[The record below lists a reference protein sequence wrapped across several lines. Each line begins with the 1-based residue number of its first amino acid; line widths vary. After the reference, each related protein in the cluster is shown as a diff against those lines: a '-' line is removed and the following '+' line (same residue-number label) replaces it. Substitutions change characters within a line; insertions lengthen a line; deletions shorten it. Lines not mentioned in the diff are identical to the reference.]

1 MGVEPEGAALASIDD
16 LTVLADQVRRIA
28 SAAITFALSNGKP
41 AVLVVL
47 YRQPAANVIDTVD
60 RVKAVLPHL
69 ETSIPGAIKLD
80 LVMDRTKTIK
90 VSLHDVE
97 RALDIA
103 SESKGLRRNCW

>member
-60 RVKAVLPHL
+60 RVKAPQDLD
-69 ETSIPGAIKLD
+69 PG
-80 LVMDRTKTIK
+80 RYQT
-90 VSLHDVE
+90 
-97 RALDIA
+97 
-103 SESKGLRRNCW
+103 

>member
-69 ETSIPGAIKLD
+69 KTSIPGGIKLD

-97 RALDIA
+97 RALGIA